1 MAEVVTYAK
10 RVAGILNAT
19 WFRVWVG
26 LLVVLT
32 VAGFILAQLGNEH
45 YAGATH
51 PDIMAAM
58 GGILGA
64 MALFYLGL
72 LIPFILISAY
82 IRIRTEQTNYEW

>member
-1 MAEVVTYAK
+1 MAEVANYAK
-10 RVAGILNAT
+10 RIAGILHAT

-26 LLVVLT
+26 LLVVLV
-32 VAGFILAQLGNEH
+32 VAGYILAQLGNEH
-45 YAGATH
+45 YAGAEH

-64 MALFYLGL
+64 MAIFYLAL
-72 LIPFILISAY
+72 LIPFIIISAY